1 MDSRHHPLDGVIQ
14 QHGHAVRRP
23 YADGDARQ
31 VGHEGV
37 IPLQFLLR
45 HPRPVHDRHPAPMHL
60 MSLYDR
66 IGEDRLPLG
75 VERLHSGLAREK
87 VDYLVVTLH
96 RFGVY
101 LCAN

>member
-1 MDSRHHPLDGVIQ
+1 MDRRHHPLDGVIQ

-31 VGHEGV
+31 VGHESV
-37 IPLQFLLR
+37 IPLQFLPR
-45 HPRPVHDRHPAPMHL
+45 HPRPVHDRHPASMDL
-60 MSLYDR
+60 MSLNDR

-75 VERLHSGLAREK
+75 VERLDPGLAREK